1 MSPFVRDVYTTESNQ
16 QLVWVAAARK
26 RNDPTRPM
34 MECMRVEAEEPVPVF
49 SEAEYYRV
57 TCTDGRRLHQARLP
71 ATFMPQ
77 CMRVDAATF
86 KVLSATTKRL
96 SVIMGKY
103 GGDWINW
110 KRLMPEWE
118 DAGEVLPAGL
128 TFYDKKGT
136 SGPAIGRFLR
146 SYSLQTG
153 NAMNADLIRDLW
165 ADKVAFDVRTKP
177 GEGPAVFRNVNGRVT
192 LTAMVMPLIE
202 AGA

>member
-103 GGDWINW
+103 GGDWDKLEAADTRMGRRRGSTSCRANLLRQEGNERPGYRPFPAQLLLADRQCHERRPDPRPLGGQGSVRRSHQAGRRPSSIPQ
-110 KRLMPEWE
+110 RQRQGHAHRHG
-118 DAGEVLPAGL
+118 DA
-128 TFYDKKGT
+128 
-136 SGPAIGRFLR
+136 
-146 SYSLQTG
+146 
-153 NAMNADLIRDLW
+153 AD
-165 ADKVAFDVRTKP
+165 
-177 GEGPAVFRNVNGRVT
+177 
-192 LTAMVMPLIE
+192 
-202 AGA
+202 